1 MYSSTLISMLGV
13 SLIFTAGV
21 FFQYPVTT
29 SAFAAPENFTLAD
42 AMVKRTGSG
51 LNADMLSEQEIVQD
65 GTKGAMGVAV
75 ITDKGFDS
83 VIVSTSHKGVHDSAK
98 QQNANDPVWHNHFV
112 KLAVDS
118 SSGNTNKCGKD
129 PVVKDLMF
137 HSPGNVLVSGNRV
150 QVSDVPSQFSA
161 PSSLSNSTLGFE
173 MGSKIDKVVTF
184 KLNPVLDSNGSVEV
198 VCVTDVTPAGNLS
211 VE

>member
-13 SLIFTAGV
+13 SLIFTVGV
-21 FFQYPVTT
+21 FFQNPVTT

-42 AMVKRTGSG
+42 AMVKRTDSG
-51 LNADMLSEQEIVQD
+51 LNADMLSEKEIVQD

-112 KLAVDS
+112 KLEVD

-129 PVVKDLMF
+129 PVVKDLTF
-137 HSPGNVLVSGNRV
+137 HSPGNVIISGNRV
-150 QVSDVPSQFSA
+150 QLSEVPSQFSSY
-161 PSSLSNSTLGFE
+161 SSLNNNTLGFE
-173 MGSKIDKVVTF
+173 IGSKIDKVVTF
-184 KLNPVLDSNGSVEV
+184 KLNPVMGSNGNVEA
-198 VCVTDVTPAGNLS
+198 VCVTDVKPTGNLS